1 MTTHGSSQRFTL
13 RLREIHHGQSPED
26 LQRKRRP
33 RRPPNPQSRSSRSL
47 NVNAPGKTYPR
58 DAAKYEAARKAF
70 LKVLPKTKGPGV
82 TQSEMMAL
90 MKQPLCPASEWGTTQ
105 GWWTKTVQLDAEA
118 RGEVIRDGGKPLRW
132 KRAK

>member
-1 MTTHGSSQRFTL
+1 MPATKKPAKKAVTKTAKPQ
-13 RLREIHHGQSPED
+13 
-26 LQRKRRP
+26 KRIV
-33 RRPPNPQSRSSRSL
+33 QVL

-58 DAAKYEAARKAF
+58 DADKYAAARKA
-70 LKVLPKTKGPGV
+70 LLGVLPKSGPGV

-90 MKQPLCPASEWGTTQ
+90 MKKALPASEWGTTQ

-132 KRAK
+132 KRSK

>member
-1 MTTHGSSQRFTL
+1 MATAEKTAKKAPAKSAKPAKQ
-13 RLREIHHGQSPED
+13 IVQV
-26 LQRKRRP
+26 
-33 RRPPNPQSRSSRSL
+33 L

-70 LKVLPKTKGPGV
+70 LKVLPAKGPGV

-90 MKQPLCPASEWGTTQ
+90 MKKALPAREWGTTQ
-105 GWWTKTVQLDAEA
+105 GWWANTVQLDAEA

-132 KRAK
+132 RRVK